1 MITPVEIKQAC
12 LKRWKDV
19 LLQVLFERLSD
30 EAKAHQPLFPMEIL
44 RIGKVKTKDILTN
57 LLIYKEEINQLQKQ
71 SKQAKGRGYS
81 IIWEEK
87 VFDKIGKNV
96 VPDRIYIE
104 SLEDYLFLTG
114 NEKDY
119 EKFKFHTNIILSS
132 LPQLADWIAI
142 NPVKVTEHGYW
153 PETLKVCQF
162 FLQNPLPEMYIRQL
176 PITVHTKFI
185 KEENETLF
193 RSLLDFLLPEYVNIN
208 EIRFE
213 KRYNLRFSEPLIRIR
228 FLDKVLSS
236 VPGLSDISI
245 TISEFINYHCL
256 AKHVLVTENL
266 MNFLTLPEVPGGIAL
281 WSGGGFNVSYLK
293 NINWLKFLQIY
304 YWGDIDA
311 HGFHILN
318 QFRAYFPQTKSLMMD
333 RQTLEDFLEPEHK
346 AGPKVVPQLLPG
358 LDAEESQLYQYLC
371 KSSIRLEQEKIT
383 QAYADIRI
391 TNKTAC
397 YDAVCQ
403 SVSK

>member
-1 MITPVEIKQAC
+1 MITPAEIKQNC

-19 LLQVLFERLSD
+19 LLQALS
-30 EAKAHQPLFPMEIL
+30 ESLSNEIKTQQSLFPMEL
-44 RIGKVKTKDILTN
+44 FRIGKVKTKDILTN

-71 SKQAKGRGYS
+71 SKQIKGRGYS
-81 IIWEEK
+81 IEWEER
-87 VFDKIGKNV
+87 VFDKIGRNI

-114 NEKDY
+114 TEKDY
-119 EKFKFHTNIILSS
+119 EKFRLHTGIILSS
-132 LPQLADWIAI
+132 LPQLADWIAL
-142 NPVKVTEHGYW
+142 NSFKVTEHGYW
-153 PETLKVCQF
+153 PETLKVCQY
-162 FLQNPLPEMYIRQL
+162 FLRNPLPDMYIRQL
-176 PITVHTKFI
+176 PVAVHTKFI

-193 RSLLDFLLPEYVNIN
+193 RSLFDFLLPEYINHN

-228 FLDKVLSS
+228 FLDKLISP

-245 TISEFINYHCL
+245 TLSEFMHYPCN

-293 NINWLKFLQIY
+293 DINWLKSLPIY

-318 QFRAYFPQTKSLMMD
+318 QFRTYFPQTKSLMMD
-333 RQTLEDFLEPEHK
+333 QQTLEIFLEPEHK
-346 AGPKVVPQLLPG
+346 AGPKVIAQILPR
-358 LDAEESQLYQYLC
+358 LEVEENKLYQYLC
-371 KSSIRLEQEKIT
+371 DSNVRLEQEKIT
-383 QAYADIRI
+383 QAYVD
-391 TNKTAC
+391 KTISDC
-397 YDAVCQ
+397 I
-403 SVSK
+403 